1 MVDLFFWAVF
11 PSTPLDDCSLNDKQ
25 SICVGRM
32 MKFFYTIYMDK
43 PSYFN
48 AIRDDEWP
56 VSFQERHVS
65 WCCRNKSD
73 CKAKYYK
80 KIQNQLEC
88 GRARPILSSRNMQFD
103 STAASTCLYV
113 NTLFY
118 LLLIFSDSLKVL
130 MCSWTDFLKKFLLW
144 LGAVFRLQRMPL
156 KSLMKKCFTDILSEK
171 WMKSYRSLFYA

>member
-1 MVDLFFWAVF
+1 MHDFPNVVSVFTDISPLRWSPPDKSCWYYMVDLFFWAVF
-11 PSTPLDDCSLNDKQ
+11 PSTPLDDCPLNDKQ
-25 SICVGRM
+25 SIWIARI
-32 MKFFYTIYMDK
+32 MKFFYTIYVDK
-43 PSYFN
+43 PNNLN

-88 GRARPILSSRNMQFD
+88 GRARPILSSRNMQFN

-113 NTLFY
+113 NTQFY

-130 MCSWTDFLKKFLLW
+130 MCSWTDL
-144 LGAVFRLQRMPL
+144 L
-156 KSLMKKCFTDILSEK
+156 KSF
-171 WMKSYRSLFYA
+171 FYD

>member
-1 MVDLFFWAVF
+1 
-11 PSTPLDDCSLNDKQ
+11 
-25 SICVGRM
+25 
-32 MKFFYTIYMDK
+32 MDK

-65 WCCRNKSD
+65 WCCRNKLD
-73 CKAKYYK
+73 RKAKYYK

-88 GRARPILSSRNMQFD
+88 GRARPILSSRNMQFN

-113 NTLFY
+113 NTQFY

-144 LGAVFRLQRMPL
+144 LGAVFGLQRMPKESL
-156 KSLMKKCFTDILSEK
+156 IKKWKVDEKLQISVLCIKSKFWIKHHMDLSREKIKRANIFVSCVVRFTIL
-171 WMKSYRSLFYA
+171 RSDLQYCC